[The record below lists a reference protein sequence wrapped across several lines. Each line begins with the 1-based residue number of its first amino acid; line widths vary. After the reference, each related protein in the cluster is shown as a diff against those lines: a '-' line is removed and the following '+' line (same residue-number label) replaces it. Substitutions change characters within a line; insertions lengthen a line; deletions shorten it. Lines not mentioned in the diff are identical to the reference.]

1 LSKLE
6 RNQAIAM
13 FDNPTV
19 RALTVAIR
27 SMVGFTLICGIA
39 YTLFITIIGQLAF
52 EAKADGSLVHDATGA
67 VVGSSLIGQQFSDEA
82 GNPLPQYFQPRP
94 SAAGSGYDG
103 GASSGSNYGP
113 ENETLIETI
122 AERSAQIAAFNGVEA
137 AAIPADAVTASGSG
151 LDPHISETYAM
162 LQVQRVANARGIDVD
177 LVRELVA
184 DHVDGRG
191 LSFLGE
197 PTVNVLMLNLALDAL
212 KG

>member
-113 ENETLIETI
+113 ENETLIESI